1 MEPSVQPPFQ
11 VRPARSRREL
21 DATRHLFA
29 AYATSLQV
37 ALDYQGF
44 GSEITDLPGKYALPK
59 GELLV
64 AWDAA
69 DRPVAC
75 VGLRPLNDDHTC
87 EMKRLYVLPE
97 ARSFGLGKMLAQA
110 VIEAAKAR
118 GYSSLRLD
126 TLSTMTTAANLY
138 DRTGFRRIDPY
149 YGPTPPGTIFME
161 LDLTC
166 SVRFPPIADNCS
178 NRSGC
183 PAERSME

>member
-1 MEPSVQPPFQ
+1 MKSPVEPPFQ
-11 VRPARSRREL
+11 IVVVRSGREL
-21 DATRHLFA
+21 GAARDLFA
-29 AYATSLQV
+29 AYAASLPV
-37 ALDYQGF
+37 DLDYQDF
-44 GSEITDLPGKYALPK
+44 GSEVSELPGKYAPPK

-75 VGLRPLNDDHTC
+75 IGLRPLDDGRTC

-97 ARSFGLGKMLAQA
+97 ARSFGLGKALTDA

-126 TLSTMTTAANLY
+126 TLPTMIRAADLY
-138 DRTGFRRIDPY
+138 ERMGFRRIDPY

-161 LDLTC
+161 LDLT
-166 SVRFPPIADNCS
+166 R
-178 NRSGC
+178 
-183 PAERSME
+183 